1 LIKKSFKK
9 CGIPNKLDG
18 MEDDYLWDS
27 DPDNVSTVDDDDD
40 DESSR
45 EEYL

>member
-1 LIKKSFKK
+1 MIEKSFKK
-9 CGIPNKLDG
+9 WGISNKLDG
-18 MEDDYLWDS
+18 TVDDYLWDS
-27 DPDNVSTVDDDDD
+27 DPDHGSLVDDDN